1 MSLGLSARPDPIWA
15 ASWPSSEAQ
24 MPSSP
29 WRCRAIASVSIR
41 RTSTRSRY
49 MALMSAAERSSG

>member
-1 MSLGLSARPDPIWA
+1 MSSGLSARPDPIWA

-29 WRCRAIASVSIR
+29 WRCSEIATVSMV

-49 MALMSAAERSSG
+49 MFLMSSADRSSG